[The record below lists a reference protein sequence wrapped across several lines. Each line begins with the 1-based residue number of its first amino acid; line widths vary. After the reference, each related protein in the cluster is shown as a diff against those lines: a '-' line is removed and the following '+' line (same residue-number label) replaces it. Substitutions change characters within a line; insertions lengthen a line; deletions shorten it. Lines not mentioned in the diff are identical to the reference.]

1 MRTGIATVCLA
12 GTLREKMQACAIAGF
27 DGIEIFEQDLVT
39 SPLRPEDVRK
49 LAADLGLSLDLYQPF
64 RDFDSVGEDL
74 LTANLRRADAKFRL
88 MSRLGMDTMLLCSNV
103 GTATVDDD
111 ELRAAQLSRLAELAG
126 EHGVRVAYEALAWGK
141 YVNDYEHAHRLVEMV
156 DHPNLGTCL
165 DSFHILSRD
174 WDTAPIE
181 AFKAEK
187 IFFVQ
192 VADAPKLSMDVL
204 SWSRHYRV
212 FPGEGQFEL
221 AKFMGH
227 VVRAGYTGPV
237 SLEVFNDV
245 FRQSDVERTAVD
257 AMRSLIWLEEQ
268 SATWLEANPATTEDQ
283 VTGGAT
289 GQTPGAARRRY
300 PMELATL
307 PRVAEPA
314 GFNFAEVRA
323 GDTTG
328 LEALLGQ
335 LGFAFNG
342 RHRTKNVQLW
352 TMGHARVIINEEP
365 SAVGTAVN
373 AASAAAISAG
383 QPASAAAIS
392 AGQPASAA
400 DISALGFD
408 VDSPVIAAARAQQL
422 KAPAVP
428 RKSQA
433 NEEIFQGFAAP
444 DSTEIFLCQGN
455 PDGTA
460 AWTREFGE
468 IPEVPAAGP
477 ACGSAVIDHVNLAQ
491 PWQHFDEAVL
501 FYTSALALEPQPYAE
516 VASPTGLVRSQV
528 MLTQDRGVRLV
539 LNLAPLLQ
547 QEAAAGTS
555 GTAASGIGQRRTY
568 QEHVAFAVDDLVATA
583 RAARDRGL
591 DFLQIPANY
600 YEDLDA
606 RFALDAE
613 FLATLRELNLLYDRD
628 ADGEFLHFYT
638 ATVGSVFFE
647 MVERRGAYDGYG
659 APNAPV
665 RHAVQYDHLHQLT
678 RSS

>member
-1 MRTGIATVCLA
+1 MRTGIATVCLS
-12 GTLREKMQACAIAGF
+12 GTLKEKMQACAIAGF

-39 SPLRPEDVRK
+39 SPLSPEDVRTM
-49 LAADLGLSLDLYQPF
+49 AADLGLTLDLYQPF
-64 RDFDSVGEDL
+64 RDFDSVSEDL
-74 LTANLRRADAKFRL
+74 LAANLRRADAKFKL
-88 MSRLGMDTMLLCSNV
+88 MSRLGMDTMLACTNV
-103 GTATVDDD
+103 ATATIDDD
-111 ELRAAQLSRLAELAG
+111 GLRAEQLFRLAELAG
-126 EHGVRVAYEALAWGK
+126 NHGVKVAYEALAWGR
-141 YVNDYEHAHRLVEMV
+141 YVSDYEHAHRLVEEV

-181 AFKAEK
+181 GINPER

-192 VADAPKLSMDVL
+192 VADAPKLSLDVL

-227 VVRAGYTGPV
+227 VVRAGYAGPV

-268 SATWLEANPATTEDQ
+268 SARWLDTHPPLANSSGMPA
-283 VTGGAT
+283 AN
-289 GQTPGAARRRY
+289 GAALRRRY

-307 PRVAEPA
+307 PRVAEPT

-323 GDTTG
+323 GDAAG
-328 LEALLGQ
+328 LENVLGQ
-335 LGFAFNG
+335 LGFEFNG
-342 RHRTKNVQLW
+342 RHRTKDVQLW

-365 SAVGTAVN
+365 APDVPGRSSGAPSIA
-373 AASAAAISAG
+373 
-383 QPASAAAIS
+383 
-392 AGQPASAA
+392 
-400 DISALGFD
+400 ALGFD
-408 VDSPVIAAARAQQL
+408 VDSPLLASARAQQL

-433 NEEIFQGFAAP
+433 NEEVFQGFAAP
-444 DSTEIFLCQGN
+444 DSTEIFLCQGS

-460 AWTREFGE
+460 AWTSEFGDGTE
-468 IPEVPAAGP
+468 TQRFPVVSGASGAGP
-477 ACGSAVIDHVNLAQ
+477 GFTTTGAVIDHVNLAQ

-501 FYTSALALEPQPYAE
+501 FYTSALALQPQPYAE
-516 VASPTGLVRSQV
+516 VPSPTGLVRSQV
-528 MLTQDRGVRLV
+528 MVTEDRAVRLV

-547 QEAAAGTS
+547 QNS
-555 GTAASGIGQRRTY
+555 SQQTY
-568 QEHVAFAVDDLVATA
+568 QEHIAFAVPDLVATA
-583 RAARDRGL
+583 KECRDRGL
-591 DFLQIPANY
+591 EFLRIPDNY

-606 RFALDAE
+606 RFGLEPD
-613 FLATLRELNLLYDRD
+613 FLATLHELNLLYDRD

-647 MVERRGAYDGYG
+647 IVERRGGYDGYG

-665 RHAVQYDHLHQLT
+665 RHAVQYDHLHQKT
-678 RSS
+678 VSR

>member
-1 MRTGIATVCLA
+1 MRTGIATVCLS
-12 GTLREKMQACAIAGF
+12 GTLKEKMQACAIAGF

-39 SPLRPEDVRK
+39 SPLSPEDVRK
-49 LAADLGLSLDLYQPF
+49 MAADLGLGLDLYQPF
-64 RDFDSVGEDL
+64 RDFDGVTPDL
-74 LTANLRRADAKFRL
+74 LKANLRRAEAKFKL
-88 MSRLGMDTMLLCSNV
+88 MSRLGMDTILVCSNV
-103 GTATVDDD
+103 ATATIDDD
-111 ELRAAQLSRLAELAG
+111 GVRAEQLAQLAGLAG
-126 EHGVRVAYEALAWGK
+126 DHGIKVAYEALAWGK
-141 YVNDYEHAHRLVEMV
+141 YVNDYEHAYRLVEMV

-181 AFKAEK
+181 KINPEK

-245 FRQSDVERTAVD
+245 FRQSDTERTAVD

-268 SATWLEANPATTEDQ
+268 SAKWLADNAGNGADGAPS
-283 VTGGAT
+283 GGAT
-289 GQTPGAARRRY
+289 LRRRY

-307 PRVAEPA
+307 PKVNQPA
-314 GFNFAEVRA
+314 GFNFAEVKA
-323 GDTTG
+323 DNTAQ
-328 LEALLGQ
+328 LERLLGQ
-335 LGFAFNG
+335 LGFGFEG
-342 RHRTKNVQLW
+342 RHRTKDVQLW
-352 TMGHARVIINEEP
+352 SMGQARVIINEQAASQAEP
-365 SAVGTAVN
+365 SIA
-373 AASAAAISAG
+373 
-383 QPASAAAIS
+383 
-392 AGQPASAA
+392 
-400 DISALGFD
+400 ALGFD
-408 VDSPVIAAARAQQL
+408 VDSPVIASARAQQL
-422 KAPAVP
+422 KAPVVARRV
-428 RKSQA
+428 QA
-433 NEEIFQGFAAP
+433 DEEVFQGISAP
-444 DSTEIFLCQGN
+444 DTTEIFLCQGS

-460 AWTREFGE
+460 AWTHEFGE
-468 IPEVPAAGP
+468 GLEHARSAQN
-477 ACGSAVIDHVNLAQ
+477 AVIDHVNLAQ

-501 FYTSALALEPQPYAE
+501 FYTSALALEPQPFAE
-516 VASPTGLVRSQV
+516 VPSPSGLVRSQV
-528 MLTQDRGVRLV
+528 METADGAVRLV
-539 LNLAPLLQ
+539 LNLAPVQ
-547 QEAAAGTS
+547 QAHGPK
-555 GTAASGIGQRRTY
+555 TY
-568 QEHVAFAVDDLVATA
+568 QEHIAFAVDDLVAAA
-583 RAARDRGL
+583 RAARARGL

-606 RFALDAE
+606 RFDLDPG

-647 MVERRGAYDGYG
+647 MVERRGNYSGYG

-665 RHAVQYDHLHQLT
+665 RHAVQYDSLH
-678 RSS
+678 R

>member
-1 MRTGIATVCLA
+1 MRTGIATVCLS
-12 GTLREKMQACAIAGF
+12 GTLKEKMQACAIAGF

-39 SPLRPEDVRK
+39 SALSPEDVRK
-49 LAADLGLSLDLYQPF
+49 MAADLGLTLDLYQPF
-64 RDFDSVGEDL
+64 RDFDSVTEDL
-74 LTANLRRADAKFRL
+74 LAANLRRAEAKFRL
-88 MSRLGMDTMLLCSNV
+88 MSRLGMDTILVCTNV
-103 GTATVDDD
+103 ATATIDDD
-111 ELRAAQLSRLAELAG
+111 DLRAAQLAALAGLAG
-126 EHGVRVAYEALAWGK
+126 EHGVKVAYEALAWGK

-156 DHPNLGTCL
+156 DHPHLGTCL

-181 AFKAEK
+181 DISADK

-268 SATWLEANPATTEDQ
+268 SAKWLDTALL
-283 VTGGAT
+283 GAT
-289 GQTPGAARRRY
+289 GSAGTQAASRRRY

-307 PRVAEPA
+307 PQVAEPA
-314 GFNFAEVRA
+314 GFNFAEVKA
-323 GDTTG
+323 ADTG
-328 LEALLGQ
+328 VLEKVLGQ
-335 LGFAFNG
+335 LGFEFNG
-342 RHRTKNVQLW
+342 RHRTKDVQLW
-352 TMGHARVIINEEP
+352 SMGHARVIINEQAP
-365 SAVGTAVN
+365 
-373 AASAAAISAG
+373 AAAE
-383 QPASAAAIS
+383 PAIA
-392 AGQPASAA
+392 
-400 DISALGFD
+400 ALGFD
-408 VDSPVIAAARAQQL
+408 VDSPVIASARAQQL
-422 KAPAVP
+422 KAPVVP

-433 NEEIFQGFAAP
+433 NEEVFQGFAAP

-460 AWTREFGE
+460 AWTAEFGQGL
-468 IPEVPAAGP
+468 EVPSGART
-477 ACGSAVIDHVNLAQ
+477 AVIDHVNLAQ

-516 VASPTGLVRSQV
+516 VASPSGLVRSQV
-528 MLTQDRGVRLV
+528 MQTSDRDVRLV
-539 LNLAPLLQ
+539 LNLAPVIQ
-547 QEAAAGTS
+547 QDGADAGT
-555 GTAASGIGQRRTY
+555 APRKTY
-568 QEHVAFAVDDLVATA
+568 QEHIAFAVEDLVATA

-591 DFLQIPANY
+591 AFLQIPENY

-606 RFALDAE
+606 RFDLEPGFLD
-613 FLATLRELNLLYDRD
+613 TLRDLNLLYDRD

-647 MVERRGAYDGYG
+647 MVERRGSYDGYG

-678 RSS
+678 K

>member
-1 MRTGIATVCLA
+1 MRTGIATVCLS
-12 GTLREKMQACAIAGF
+12 GTLREKMQACAVAGF

-39 SPLRPEDVRK
+39 SPLSPEDVRK
-49 LAADLGLSLDLYQPF
+49 MAADLGLGLDLYQPF
-64 RDFDSVGEDL
+64 RDFDSVAGDVL
-74 LTANLRRADAKFRL
+74 AANLRRAEAKFRL
-88 MSRLGMDTMLLCSNV
+88 MSRLGMDTILVCSNV
-103 GTATVDDD
+103 ATASIDDD
-111 ELRAAQLSRLAELAG
+111 GLRAEQLAALAALAQD
-126 EHGVRVAYEALAWGK
+126 HGVKVAYEALAWGK
-141 YVNDYEHAHRLVEMV
+141 YVNDYEHAHRLVETV

-181 AFKAEK
+181 SFNPEK

-212 FPGEGQFEL
+212 FPGEGQFDL
-221 AKFMGH
+221 AKFLGH
-227 VVRAGYTGPV
+227 VVRAGYSGPV

-268 SATWLEANPATTEDQ
+268 SAKWLDAAPAAEN
-283 VTGGAT
+283 GA
-289 GQTPGAARRRY
+289 GVDGVRAAGRRRY

-307 PRVAEPA
+307 PQVAEPS

-323 GDTTG
+323 ADTAG
-328 LEALLGQ
+328 LETLLGQ

-352 TMGHARVIINEEP
+352 TMGHARVIINEDSDQE
-365 SAVGTAVN
+365 SRDSH
-373 AASAAAISAG
+373 AAMA
-383 QPASAAAIS
+383 PA
-392 AGQPASAA
+392 
-400 DISALGFD
+400 ISALGFD
-408 VDSPVIAAARAQQL
+408 VESPVIAAARAQQL
-422 KAPAVP
+422 RAPAVP

-433 NEEIFQGFAAP
+433 DEEIFQGFAAP
-444 DSTEIFLCQGN
+444 DSTEIFLCQGS

-460 AWTREFGE
+460 VWTREFGE
-468 IPEVPAAGP
+468 GMEPPAAGR
-477 ACGSAVIDHVNLAQ
+477 ASEQSAVIDHVNLAQ

-528 MLTQDRGVRLV
+528 MLTRDRGVRLV
-539 LNLAPLLQ
+539 LNLAPLIQ
-547 QEAAAGTS
+547 REGAAPGTDATAGT
-555 GTAASGIGQRRTY
+555 GQRRTY
-568 QEHVAFAVDDLVATA
+568 QEHIAFAVDDLVATA
-583 RAARDRGL
+583 RAAKARGL
-591 DFLQIPANY
+591 DFLRIPANY

-606 RFALDAE
+606 RFGLEPA
-613 FLATLRELNLLYDRD
+613 FLATLRDLNLLYDRD

-647 MVERRGAYDGYG
+647 MVERRGTYDGYG

-665 RHAVQYDHLHQLT
+665 RHAVQYDHLHQLNPT
-678 RSS
+678 P

>member
-1 MRTGIATVCLA
+1 MRTGIATVCLS
-12 GTLREKMQACAIAGF
+12 GTLKEKMQACAIAGF

-39 SPLRPEDVRK
+39 SSLSPEDVRK
-49 LAADLGLSLDLYQPF
+49 MAADLGLTLDLYQPF
-64 RDFDSVGEDL
+64 RDFDSVPEDL
-74 LTANLRRADAKFRL
+74 LAANLRRAEAKFKL
-88 MSRLGMDTMLLCSNV
+88 MSRLGMDTILVCSNV
-103 GTATVDDD
+103 GTATIDDD
-111 ELRAAQLSRLAELAG
+111 SLRAEQLARLAGLAG
-126 EHGVRVAYEALAWGK
+126 DHGVKVAYEALAWGK
-141 YVNDYEHAHRLVEMV
+141 YVNDYEHAHRLVETV

-181 AFKAEK
+181 RFSADK

-268 SATWLEANPATTEDQ
+268 SAKWLDANAS
-283 VTGGAT
+283 
-289 GQTPGAARRRY
+289 TPGGGPADTAAGRRRY

-307 PRVAEPA
+307 PQVAEPA
-314 GFNFAEVRA
+314 GFNFAEVKA
-323 GDTTG
+323 ADTAG
-328 LEALLGQ
+328 LETVLGQ
-335 LGFAFNG
+335 LGFEFNG
-342 RHRTKNVQLW
+342 RHRTKDVQLW
-352 TMGHARVIINEEP
+352 SMGHARVIINE
-365 SAVGTAVN
+365 
-373 AASAAAISAG
+373 ASVDAGDSSPAIA
-383 QPASAAAIS
+383 
-392 AGQPASAA
+392 
-400 DISALGFD
+400 ALGFD

-433 NEEIFQGFAAP
+433 NEEVFQGFAAP
-444 DSTEIFLCQGN
+444 DSTEIFLCQGS

-468 IPEVPAAGP
+468 GLEVPAAG
-477 ACGSAVIDHVNLAQ
+477 GRSAVIDHVNLAQ

-501 FYTSALALEPQPYAE
+501 FYTSALALEPQPFAE
-516 VASPTGLVRSQV
+516 VPSPSGLVRSQV
-528 MLTQDRGVRLV
+528 MLTADRAVRLV
-539 LNLAPLLQ
+539 LNLAPVIQ
-547 QEAAAGTS
+547 QDGAEAGT
-555 GTAASGIGQRRTY
+555 AHRKTY
-568 QEHVAFAVDDLVATA
+568 QEHIAFAVDDLVETA

-591 DFLQIPANY
+591 DFLRIPANY

-606 RFALDAE
+606 RFDLDPA

-647 MVERRGAYDGYG
+647 MVERRGGYDGYG

-665 RHAVQYDHLHQLT
+665 RHAVQYDHLHQLS
-678 RSS
+678 RST

>member
-1 MRTGIATVCLA
+1 MRTGIATVCLS
-12 GTLREKMQACAIAGF
+12 GSLQEKMQACARAGF

-39 SPLRPEDVRK
+39 SPLSPEDVRK
-49 LAADLGLSLDLYQPF
+49 MAADLGLTLDLYQPF
-64 RDFDSVGEDL
+64 RDFDSVPGDL
-74 LTANLRRADAKFRL
+74 LAANLRRADAKFRL
-88 MSRLGMDTMLLCSNV
+88 MSRLGTDTMLLCSNV
-103 GTATVDDD
+103 ATASIDDD
-111 ELRAAQLSRLAELAG
+111 GLRAEQLTALAG
-126 EHGVRVAYEALAWGK
+126 LAQDHGVKVAYEALAWGK
-141 YVNDYEHAHRLVEMV
+141 YVNDYEHAHRLVETV
-156 DHPNLGTCL
+156 DHPSLGTCL

-181 AFKAEK
+181 AFNPEK
-187 IFFVQ
+187 LFFVQ
-192 VADAPKLSMDVL
+192 VADAPQLSLDVL

-221 AKFMGH
+221 AKFLGH

-245 FRQSDVERTAVD
+245 FRQSDVDRTAVD

-268 SATWLEANPATTEDQ
+268 GAKWLAAHPSGANGFD
-283 VTGGAT
+283 GDNGAGT
-289 GQTPGAARRRY
+289 AAPARRRY
-300 PMELATL
+300 PMDLATL
-307 PRVAEPA
+307 PQVAEPA

-323 GDTTG
+323 ADTAG
-328 LEALLGQ
+328 LETLLGQ
-335 LGFAFNG
+335 LGFGFNG

-352 TMGHARVIINEEP
+352 TMGHARVIINEDSSQE
-365 SAVGTAVN
+365 SS
-373 AASAAAISAG
+373 SAA
-383 QPASAAAIS
+383 PA
-392 AGQPASAA
+392 
-400 DISALGFD
+400 ISALGFD
-408 VDSPVIAAARAQQL
+408 VESPVIAAARAQQL

-433 NEEIFQGFAAP
+433 DEEIFQGFAAP
-444 DSTEIFLCQGN
+444 DSTEIFLCQGS

-468 IPEVPAAGP
+468 GPGVPAAGRT
-477 ACGSAVIDHVNLAQ
+477 GTQGAVIDHVNLAQ

-528 MLTQDRGVRLV
+528 MLTRDRGVRLV
-539 LNLAPLLQ
+539 LNLAPLVQ
-547 QEAAAGTS
+547 RED
-555 GTAASGIGQRRTY
+555 AASAPEVPGDAGARRRTY
-568 QEHVAFAVDDLVATA
+568 QEHIALAVDNLVVTA
-583 RAARDRGL
+583 RAAKARGL
-591 DFLQIPANY
+591 EFLQIPANY

-606 RFALDAE
+606 RFGLDPA

-647 MVERRGAYDGYG
+647 ILERRGAYDGYG

-665 RHAVQYDHLHQLT
+665 RHAVQYEHLHRLNPA
-678 RSS
+678 R

>member
-1 MRTGIATVCLA
+1 MRTGIATVCLS
-12 GTLREKMQACAIAGF
+12 GTLKEKMQACAIAGF

-39 SPLRPEDVRK
+39 SPLSPEDVRK
-49 LAADLGLSLDLYQPF
+49 MAADLGLTLDLYQPF
-64 RDFDSVGEDL
+64 RDFDGVPEDL
-74 LTANLRRADAKFRL
+74 LAANLRRAEAKFRL
-88 MSRLGMDTMLLCSNV
+88 MSRLGMDTILVCSNV
-103 GTATVDDD
+103 ATATIDDD
-111 ELRAAQLSRLAELAG
+111 DLRASQLAALAELARD
-126 EHGVRVAYEALAWGK
+126 HGVKVAYEALAWGK

-181 AFKAEK
+181 DFNPDK

-268 SATWLEANPATTEDQ
+268 SAKWLEANAASVSNGRAAD
-283 VTGGAT
+283 GGAGT
-289 GQTPGAARRRY
+289 VAGGPPAPARRRY

-307 PRVAEPA
+307 PQVAEPA

-323 GDTTG
+323 ADTAA
-328 LEALLGQ
+328 LETVLGQ
-335 LGFAFNG
+335 LGFEFNG
-342 RHRTKNVQLW
+342 RHRTKDVQLW
-352 TMGHARVIINEEP
+352 TMGHARVIINEQAP
-365 SAVGTAVN
+365 GIGDGSPAPAI
-373 AASAAAISAG
+373 AAGIAAI
-383 QPASAAAIS
+383 
-392 AGQPASAA
+392 
-400 DISALGFD
+400 GFD
-408 VDSPVIAAARAQQL
+408 VDSPVIASARAQQL
-422 KAPAVP
+422 KAPVVP

-433 NEEIFQGFAAP
+433 NEEVFQGFAAP
-444 DSTEIFLCQGN
+444 DSTEIFLCQGS

-468 IPEVPAAGP
+468 GLEVPSGARA
-477 ACGSAVIDHVNLAQ
+477 AVIDHVNLAQ

-516 VASPTGLVRSQV
+516 VASPSGLVRSQV
-528 MLTQDRGVRLV
+528 MQTSDRAVRLV

-547 QEAAAGTS
+547 QDGA
-555 GTAASGIGQRRTY
+555 QTY
-568 QEHVAFAVDDLVATA
+568 QEHIAFAVDDLVDAA

-591 DFLQIPANY
+591 AFLQIPANY

-606 RFALDAE
+606 RFGLDPD
-613 FLATLRELNLLYDRD
+613 FLATLQDLNLLYDRD

-647 MVERRGAYDGYG
+647 MVERRGSYDGYG

-678 RSS
+678 N

>member
-1 MRTGIATVCLA
+1 MRTGIATVCLS
-12 GTLREKMQACAIAGF
+12 GTLKEKMQACAIAGF

-39 SPLRPEDVRK
+39 SSLSPEDVRTM
-49 LAADLGLSLDLYQPF
+49 AADLGLTLDLYQPF
-64 RDFDSVGEDL
+64 RDFDSVPEDL
-74 LTANLRRADAKFRL
+74 LAANLRRAEAKFRL
-88 MSRLGMDTMLLCSNV
+88 MSRLGMDTILVCSNV
-103 GTATVDDD
+103 GTASIDDD
-111 ELRAAQLSRLAELAG
+111 ALRAEQLSRLAGLAG
-126 EHGVRVAYEALAWGK
+126 DHGVKVAYEALAWGK
-141 YVNDYEHAHRLVEMV
+141 YVNDYEHAHRLVQTV

-181 AFKAEK
+181 AFNADK

-192 VADAPKLSMDVL
+192 VADAPKLSLDVL

-268 SATWLEANPATTEDQ
+268 SAKWLGANAPAGE
-283 VTGGAT
+283 GGVGT
-289 GQTPGAARRRY
+289 RGAGRRRY

-307 PRVAEPA
+307 PQVAEPA
-314 GFNFAEVRA
+314 GFNFAEVKA
-323 GDTTG
+323 ADTAG
-328 LEALLGQ
+328 LEKVLGQ
-335 LGFAFNG
+335 LGFEFNG
-342 RHRTKNVQLW
+342 RHRTKDVQLW
-352 TMGHARVIINEEP
+352 TMGHARVIINEQDP
-365 SAVGTAVN
+365 DSPHAADRAAAVG
-373 AASAAAISAG
+373 ASAGSAPAIA
-383 QPASAAAIS
+383 
-392 AGQPASAA
+392 
-400 DISALGFD
+400 ALGFD

-433 NEEIFQGFAAP
+433 NEEVFQGFAAP
-444 DSTEIFLCQGN
+444 DSTEIFLCQGS

-460 AWTREFGE
+460 AWISEFGE
-468 IPEVPAAGP
+468 PNEFGDGLEVPAAG
-477 ACGSAVIDHVNLAQ
+477 ARNAVIDHVNLAQ

-501 FYTSALALEPQPYAE
+501 FYTSALALEPQPFAE
-516 VASPTGLVRSQV
+516 VPSPSGLVRSQV
-528 MLTQDRGVRLV
+528 MLTADRAVRLV
-539 LNLAPLLQ
+539 LNLAPVIQ
-547 QEAAAGTS
+547 QDGADAGT
-555 GTAASGIGQRRTY
+555 AHRKTY
-568 QEHVAFAVDDLVATA
+568 QEHIAFAVDDLVATA
-583 RAARDRGL
+583 RAARGRGL
-591 DFLQIPANY
+591 DFLRIPANY

-606 RFALDAE
+606 RFDLDPA

-647 MVERRGAYDGYG
+647 MVERRGGYDGYG

-665 RHAVQYDHLHQLT
+665 RHAVQYDHLHQLNRT
-678 RSS
+678 T

>member
-1 MRTGIATVCLA
+1 MRTGMATVCLS
-12 GTLREKMQACAIAGF
+12 GTLKEKMHACAVAGF

-39 SPLRPEDVRK
+39 SSLSPEEIRSM
-49 LAADLGLSLDLYQPF
+49 AADLGLGLDLYQPF
-64 RDFDSVGEDL
+64 RDFDSVPEEL
-74 LTANLRRADAKFRL
+74 LAANLRRAEAKFRL
-88 MSRLGMDTMLLCSNV
+88 MSRLGMDTILVCSNV
-103 GTATVDDD
+103 ATASIDDD
-111 ELRAAQLSRLAELAG
+111 ELRAGQLSRLASLAG
-126 EHGVRVAYEALAWGK
+126 EHGVKVAYEALAWGK
-141 YVNDYEHAHRLVEMV
+141 YVNDYEHAHRLVELV

-181 AFKAEK
+181 RFNPEK

-227 VVRAGYTGPV
+227 VVRAGYSGPV

-268 SATWLEANPATTEDQ
+268 SAQWLEAHPSAPE
-283 VTGGAT
+283 
-289 GQTPGAARRRY
+289 AAETAAGTAGRRRH

-307 PRVAEPA
+307 PQVAEPA

-323 GDTTG
+323 ADTAA
-328 LEALLGQ
+328 LETLLGQ

-352 TMGHARVIINEEP
+352 TMGHARVIINEEAP
-365 SAVGTAVN
+365 
-373 AASAAAISAG
+373 AAAETAI
-383 QPASAAAIS
+383 AAV
-392 AGQPASAA
+392 
-400 DISALGFD
+400 GFD

-444 DSTEIFLCQGN
+444 DSTEIFLCQGS

-460 AWTREFGE
+460 AWVNEFGT
-468 IPEVPAAGP
+468 PAGTGNGTGDGAAGAAAGRAAGP
-477 ACGSAVIDHVNLAQ
+477 QAVIDHVNLAQ

-528 MLTQDRGVRLV
+528 MTTRDRGVRLV
-539 LNLAPLLQ
+539 LNLAPLHQ
-547 QEAAAGTS
+547 QDGGQDAAGGAPT
-555 GTAASGIGQRRTY
+555 GIQRRTY
-568 QEHVAFAVDDLVATA
+568 QEHIAFAVDDLGAAA
-583 RAARDRGL
+583 RAARGRGL
-591 DFLQIPANY
+591 DFLRIPANY

-606 RFALDAE
+606 RFDLDPG

-647 MVERRGAYDGYG
+647 MVERRGSYDGYG

-665 RHAVQYDHLHQLT
+665 RHAVQYDHLHQLKLT
-678 RSS
+678 A

>member
-1 MRTGIATVCLA
+1 MRTGIATVCLS
-12 GTLREKMQACAIAGF
+12 GTLREKMQACAAAGF

-39 SPLRPEDVRK
+39 SPLSPEEVRK
-49 LAADLGLSLDLYQPF
+49 MAADLGLSLDLYQPF
-64 RDFDSVGEDL
+64 RDFDSVPEEL
-74 LTANLRRADAKFRL
+74 LVANLRRAGAKFRL
-88 MSRLGMDTMLLCSNV
+88 MSRLGMDTVLVCSNV
-103 GTATVDDD
+103 ATASIDDD
-111 ELRAAQLSRLAELAG
+111 ALRAEQLSRLAGLAAD
-126 EHGVRVAYEALAWGK
+126 HGVKVAYEALAWGK
-141 YVNDYEHAHRLVEMV
+141 YVSDYEHAHRLVQAV

-174 WDTAPIE
+174 WDPAPIE
-181 AFKAEK
+181 GFNPDK
-187 IFFVQ
+187 IFFIQ

-221 AKFMGH
+221 AKFLGH
-227 VVRAGYTGPV
+227 AVRAGYTGPV

-245 FRQSDVERTAVD
+245 FRQADVERTAVD

-268 SATWLEANPATTEDQ
+268 TAQWLGANPAT
-283 VTGGAT
+283 GGPDGKVAGGDPT
-289 GQTPGAARRRY
+289 TRRRY

-307 PRVAEPA
+307 PQVAEPA
-314 GFNFAEVRA
+314 GFNFAEVRTA
-323 GDTTG
+323 DTPA
-328 LEALLGQ
+328 LETLLGQ
-335 LGFAFNG
+335 LGFASNG

-352 TMGHARVIINEEP
+352 TMGHARVIINEE
-365 SAVGTAVN
+365 SAGAGSAGSAGTAI
-373 AASAAAISAG
+373 A
-383 QPASAAAIS
+383 
-392 AGQPASAA
+392 
-400 DISALGFD
+400 ALGFD
-408 VDSPVIAAARAQQL
+408 VASPVIAAARAQQL

-444 DSTEIFLCQGN
+444 DSTEIFLCQGS

-468 IPEVPAAGP
+468 ALEAPATGRP
-477 ACGSAVIDHVNLAQ
+477 GDRGAVIDHVNLAQ

-528 MLTQDRGVRLV
+528 MLTRDRGVRLV
-539 LNLAPLLQ
+539 LNLAPLIQ
-547 QEAAAGTS
+547 QEGTTPSAAGTAGS
-555 GTAASGIGQRRTY
+555 GQRRSY
-568 QEHVAFAVDDLVATA
+568 QEHIAFAVDDLIATA
-583 RAARDRGL
+583 RAARARGL
-591 DFLQIPANY
+591 EFLQIPENY

-606 RFALDAE
+606 RFGLEPD

-665 RHAVQYDHLHQLT
+665 RHAVQYDHLHQLKLT
-678 RSS
+678 P

>member
-1 MRTGIATVCLA
+1 MRTGIATVCLS
-12 GTLREKMQACAIAGF
+12 GTLKEKMQACAIAGF

-39 SPLRPEDVRK
+39 SPLSPEDVRK
-49 LAADLGLSLDLYQPF
+49 MAADLGLTLDLYQPF
-64 RDFDSVGEDL
+64 RDFDGVTDDL
-74 LTANLRRADAKFRL
+74 LAANLRRADAKFRL
-88 MSRLGMDTMLLCSNV
+88 MSRLGMDTILVCSNV
-103 GTATVDDD
+103 ATATIDDD
-111 ELRAAQLSRLAELAG
+111 GLRAKQLAALAELAG
-126 EHGVRVAYEALAWGK
+126 DHGVKVAYEALAWGK

-181 AFKAEK
+181 DFNPDR

-268 SATWLEANPATTEDQ
+268 SAKWLDANSASAL
-283 VTGGAT
+283 GGA
-289 GQTPGAARRRY
+289 GSASGGAAAKAAGRRRY

-307 PRVAEPA
+307 PQVAEPA

-323 GDTTG
+323 ADTAA
-328 LEALLGQ
+328 LETVLGQ
-335 LGFAFNG
+335 LGFGFNG
-342 RHRTKNVQLW
+342 RHRTKDVQLW
-352 TMGHARVIINEEP
+352 TMGHARVIINEQAP
-365 SAVGTAVN
+365 GAGGSGAGSSAAVGSPAIAAV
-373 AASAAAISAG
+373 
-383 QPASAAAIS
+383 
-392 AGQPASAA
+392 
-400 DISALGFD
+400 GFD
-408 VDSPVIAAARAQQL
+408 VDSPVIASARAQQL
-422 KAPAVP
+422 KAPVVP

-433 NEEIFQGFAAP
+433 DEEVFQGFAAP
-444 DSTEIFLCQGN
+444 DSTEIFLCQGS

-460 AWTREFGE
+460 AWINEFGE
-468 IPEVPAAGP
+468 TRGFGAGLEVPSGAP
-477 ACGSAVIDHVNLAQ
+477 NAVIDHVNLAQ

-516 VASPTGLVRSQV
+516 VASPSGLVRSQV
-528 MLTQDRGVRLV
+528 MQTSDRAVRLV
-539 LNLAPLLQ
+539 LNLAPVIQ
-547 QEAAAGTS
+547 QDGASETGTGAS
-555 GTAASGIGQRRTY
+555 GTGQRKTY
-568 QEHVAFAVDDLVATA
+568 QEHIAFAVDDLVATA
-583 RAARDRGL
+583 RAARERGL

-606 RFALDAE
+606 RFGLEPE
-613 FLATLRELNLLYDRD
+613 FLATLQELNLLYDRD
-628 ADGEFLHFYT
+628 ANGEFLHFYT

-647 MVERRGAYDGYG
+647 MVERRGNYDGYG

-678 RSS
+678 K

>member
-1 MRTGIATVCLA
+1 
-12 GTLREKMQACAIAGF
+12 MQACAIAGF

-39 SPLRPEDVRK
+39 SSLSPEDIRK
-49 LAADLGLSLDLYQPF
+49 TAADLGLTLDLYQPF
-64 RDFDSVGEDL
+64 RDFDSVPEDL
-74 LTANLRRADAKFRL
+74 LAANLRRAEAKFKL
-88 MSRLGMDTMLLCSNV
+88 MSRLGMDTILVCSNV
-103 GTATVDDD
+103 GTATIDDD
-111 ELRAAQLSRLAELAG
+111 SLRAEQLARLAGLAG
-126 EHGVRVAYEALAWGK
+126 DHGVKVAYEALAWGK
-141 YVNDYEHAHRLVEMV
+141 YVNDYEHAHRLVETV

-181 AFKAEK
+181 AFSADK

-268 SATWLEANPATTEDQ
+268 SAKWLDVNAPAGPGAVGTQ
-283 VTGGAT
+283 AT
-289 GQTPGAARRRY
+289 GRRRY

-307 PRVAEPA
+307 PQVAEPA
-314 GFNFAEVRA
+314 GFNFAEVKA
-323 GDTTG
+323 AATVG
-328 LEALLGQ
+328 LEKVLGQ
-335 LGFAFNG
+335 LGFEFNG
-342 RHRTKNVQLW
+342 RHRTKDVQLW
-352 TMGHARVIINEEP
+352 SMGHARVIINE
-365 SAVGTAVN
+365 
-373 AASAAAISAG
+373 ASVDAGDSSPAIA
-383 QPASAAAIS
+383 
-392 AGQPASAA
+392 
-400 DISALGFD
+400 ALGFD

-433 NEEIFQGFAAP
+433 DEEVFQGFAAP
-444 DSTEIFLCQGN
+444 DSTEIFLCQGS

-468 IPEVPAAGP
+468 GLEFPAAG
-477 ACGSAVIDHVNLAQ
+477 GRNAVIDHVNLAQ

-501 FYTSALALEPQPYAE
+501 FYTSALALEPQPFAE
-516 VASPTGLVRSQV
+516 VPSPSGLVRSQV
-528 MLTQDRGVRLV
+528 MLTADRAVRLV
-539 LNLAPLLQ
+539 LNLAPVIQ
-547 QEAAAGTS
+547 QDGADAGT
-555 GTAASGIGQRRTY
+555 AHRKTY
-568 QEHVAFAVDDLVATA
+568 QEHIAFAVDNLVETA

-606 RFALDAE
+606 RFDLDPA
-613 FLATLRELNLLYDRD
+613 FLATLRDLNLLYDRD

-647 MVERRGAYDGYG
+647 MVERRGGYDGYG

-665 RHAVQYDHLHQLT
+665 RHAVQYDHLHQLGRT
-678 RSS
+678 A